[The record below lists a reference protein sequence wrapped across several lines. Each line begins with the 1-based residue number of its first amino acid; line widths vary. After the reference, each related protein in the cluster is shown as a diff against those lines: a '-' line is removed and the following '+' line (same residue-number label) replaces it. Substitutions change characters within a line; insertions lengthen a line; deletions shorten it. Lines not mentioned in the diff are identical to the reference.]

1 MSDFHVVFLMSLYTF
16 IRHLMSDFHVVLLM
30 SLQIKALSL
39 YSHQPGSE
47 SARTGMKT
55 PDMAAS
61 AK

>member
-1 MSDFHVVFLMSLYTF
+1 
-16 IRHLMSDFHVVLLM
+16 MSDFHVVLLM